1 MPHLS
6 TFRCRIKTSSDA
18 TLKDLGPVRG
28 QKPQPPSVGRGLRP
42 RRPLQQ
48 IAQLLSLQF
57 YPPERER
64 RPPACIYGPLLP
76 VRPLE
81 LQPQN
86 CADRL
91 RSRSPSA
98 QPSGASSRGPP
109 HSVSSARLGRKGEPH
124 GIYPRQSSAPRGRT
138 TGPPGRRGGN
148 RDRASRT
155 WTRGG
160 DARMHGNPQ
169 RSPSSSRRGET
180 VTRHKRYHLDQTGIP
195 SARRSVRIRLMSNRP
210 HPMDADPGTIRRH
223 CRACRTAPRGS
234 DDRNRRPPIR
244 HERF

>member
-28 QKPQPPSVGRGLRP
+28 QKPQSPSVGRGLRP

-98 QPSGASSRGPP
+98 QPSGASSRGPHTQCP
-109 HSVSSARLGRKGEPH
+109 
-124 GIYPRQSSAPRGRT
+124 
-138 TGPPGRRGGN
+138 PPGSGGGEN
-148 RDRASRT
+148 LT
-155 WTRGG
+155 GYTL
-160 DARMHGNPQ
+160 GNHP
-169 RSPSSSRRGET
+169 SPEDG
-180 VTRHKRYHLDQTGIP
+180 LP
-195 SARRSVRIRLMSNRP
+195 ARRAGKAEAIV
-210 HPMDADPGTIRRH
+210 
-223 CRACRTAPRGS
+223 APA
-234 DDRNRRPPIR
+234 
-244 HERF
+244 